1 MSYETHLA
9 SLEEKHNALETELSA
24 LMSRPLPQDDLVI
37 YIKRKKLK
45 LKDKIETFRSTKQ
58 LAN

>member
-1 MSYETHLA
+1 
-9 SLEEKHNALETELSA
+9 
-24 LMSRPLPQDDLVI
+24 LMSRLLPQDDLVI
-37 YIKRKKLK
+37 DIKRKKLK